1 MHFNELIRLRP
12 RQNGRHCT
20 DDPFK
25 RIFLNES
32 VRILIQISLKFVP
45 KRPINNILALIQ
57 IMAGYRPDDK
67 PLSQPLMVRLPMHI
81 YMHLHGLNQ
90 LIFHSLFLLG
100 NSVILD
106 TKSTFAWHL
115 TADKP

>member
-1 MHFNELIRLRP
+1 MHLNELIRLRP
-12 RQNGRHCT
+12 QQNGRHCA

-32 VRILIQISLKFVP
+32 VRILIQISVKFVP

-57 IMAGYRPDDK
+57 IMAGCRPDDK

-81 YMHLHGLNQ
+81 YICIYMAS
-90 LIFHSLFLLG
+90 IS
-100 NSVILD
+100 
-106 TKSTFAWHL
+106 
-115 TADKP
+115 